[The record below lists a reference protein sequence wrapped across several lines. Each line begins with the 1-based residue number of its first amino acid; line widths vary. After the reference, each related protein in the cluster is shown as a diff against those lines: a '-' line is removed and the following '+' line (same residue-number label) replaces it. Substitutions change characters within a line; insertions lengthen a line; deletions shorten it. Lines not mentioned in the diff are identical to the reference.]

1 MMFDGCVV
9 ADAVAPASTSAE
21 PAGSDVSATSALPSS
36 CMDGRSRRCV
46 TVIPESNA
54 FRSASGMDARH
65 GDDPH
70 RAGGC
75 GGAVVLCRPKR
86 SVSGCLEGQ
95 LSGIFPGQLLPRG
108 PRPSSSTRAVT
119 SCVTR
124 CMAAATGSNSM
135 TLVPLL
141 GTLTAA
147 DSTAWLALS
156 PLAPTQPPVP
166 IPSLSPR

>member
-95 LSGIFPGQLLPRG
+95 LSGSFPRQLPPRG
-108 PRPSSSTRAVT
+108 PRPSSSKSAITFPRRKVRGSRQARTRRSV
-119 SCVTR
+119 R
-124 CMAAATGSNSM
+124 CPAPKRAHPRC
-135 TLVPLL
+135 PL
-141 GTLTAA
+141 
-147 DSTAWLALS
+147 
-156 PLAPTQPPVP
+156 PPARNR
-166 IPSLSPR
+166 SL